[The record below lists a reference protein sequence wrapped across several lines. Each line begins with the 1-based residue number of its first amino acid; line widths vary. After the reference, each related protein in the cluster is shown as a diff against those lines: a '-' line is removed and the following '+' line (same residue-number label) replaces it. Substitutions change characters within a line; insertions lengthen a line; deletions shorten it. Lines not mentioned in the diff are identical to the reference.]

1 MVLISIEL
9 GGLDTIIAG
18 NQSMAGQDFKTH
30 IAKEQEDTGVVAHNT
45 RLGVILFVVYVLFYG
60 GFMVLS
66 AFWPEVMSK
75 PFLRG
80 TNLAVVYGFALI
92 VAALVL
98 ALVYMKACRKSK

>member
-1 MVLISIEL
+1 MA
-9 GGLDTIIAG
+9 GLDFRAPQG
-18 NQSMAGQDFKTH
+18 
-30 IAKEQEDTGVVAHNT
+30 KEREDTAVVAHNT
-45 RLGVILFVVYVLFYG
+45 RIGVVLFVVYVLFYG

-80 TNLAVVYGFALI
+80 ANLAVVYGFALI